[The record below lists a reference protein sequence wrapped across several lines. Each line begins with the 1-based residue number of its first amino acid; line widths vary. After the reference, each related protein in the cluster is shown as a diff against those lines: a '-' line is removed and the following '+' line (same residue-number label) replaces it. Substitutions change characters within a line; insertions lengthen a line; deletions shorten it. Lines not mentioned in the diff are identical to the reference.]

1 MEFRAFLVS
10 DRRNYPEK
18 DPHLAEKSEVAGRS
32 SRESLIVFVVLVS
45 IINTRS
51 AGSSPRKG
59 V

>member
-32 SRESLIVFVVLVS
+32 SRESLIVFGIHFSPLVS
-45 IINTRS
+45 VR
-51 AGSSPRKG
+51 
-59 V
+59 